1 MDQLLNWL
9 WGGQGGYGYV
19 VLLLIAGVCALALI
33 YLHFQTSL
41 KQLVTDSPYPV
52 IVVDT
57 SHAQLLLSNQA
68 AMQLLGIRSLGTGY
82 LYPALFDIHE
92 LEQFLERF
100 SSRHFRQQ
108 AFD

>member
-68 AMQLLGIRSLGTGY
+68 AMQ
-82 LYPALFDIHE
+82 
-92 LEQFLERF
+92 
-100 SSRHFRQQ
+100 
-108 AFD
+108 